1 MTNIKTYKI
10 KYNSE
15 KNLFSGEIFT
25 KANEPSV
32 AMATFFDWLKEQ
44 SVWKHLWRI
53 NIEIE
58 EIKNGDWI

>member
-1 MTNIKTYKI
+1 
-10 KYNSE
+10 
-15 KNLFSGEIFT
+15 
-25 KANEPSV
+25 
-32 AMATFFDWLKEQ
+32 MATFFDWLKEQ

>member
-1 MTNIKTYKI
+1 MKTYKI

-15 KNLFSGEIFT
+15 KYILFSGELFT

-32 AMATFFDWLKEQ
+32 AMDTFFDWLKEQ

-58 EIKNGDWI
+58 EIKNGEWI